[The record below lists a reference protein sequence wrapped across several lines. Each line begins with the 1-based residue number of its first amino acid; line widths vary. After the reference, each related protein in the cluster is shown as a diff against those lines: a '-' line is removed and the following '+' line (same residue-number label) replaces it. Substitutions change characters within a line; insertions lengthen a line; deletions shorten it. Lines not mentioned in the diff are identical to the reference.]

1 MGGVISVL
9 RIFSKRGSTS
19 TLSIMSSFVQWE
31 IIKNNHC
38 QLIKRKT
45 TKPMSAEPF
54 NVRNIHSMESNG
66 FINPRALSITPA
78 KDCKGIVVRQKNG
91 SRVSRPGKQI
101 SATVMKSG
109 PRRVLLK
116 LARSFK
122 KTGYRK
128 DLKKA
133 TLRRASVILRGQRAG
148 GYTQKRKSRRGVAS
162 KKKPIA
168 A

>member
-54 NVRNIHSMESNG
+54 NVRNIHSMKSNG

-78 KDCKGIVVRQKNG
+78 KNG

-148 GYTQKRKSRRGVAS
+148 GYTQKRKSRR
-162 KKKPIA
+162 
-168 A
+168 

>member
-54 NVRNIHSMESNG
+54 NVRNIHSMKSNG

-78 KDCKGIVVRQKNG
+78 KDGKGIVVRRDEVGAQ
-91 SRVSRPGKQI
+91 
-101 SATVMKSG
+101 
-109 PRRVLLK
+109 
-116 LARSFK
+116 ARSPEAGPLVQEDWLQEGPEEGHAEK
-122 KTGYRK
+122 GLGHPPWTESRGIHAEEEEPSRSCQQEE
-128 DLKKA
+128 A
-133 TLRRASVILRGQRAG
+133 HRRLTFCPWLI
-148 GYTQKRKSRRGVAS
+148 Y
-162 KKKPIA
+162 
-168 A
+168 